1 MSPRS
6 CALAISLTA
15 ALALIP
21 SGSASAGVCSI
32 HGQEESFGPTY
43 VTSLRV
49 IHTSCKRGK
58 QVVRA
63 YHSCRKAN
71 GGIVRGR
78 CTRKVLGYRC
88 KEQRGPSNG
97 VQISPKVTC
106 RRGTA
111 RVIHTYS
118 QDL

>member
-15 ALALIP
+15 ALALTP
-21 SGSASAGVCSI
+21 AGSESPGVCSI